1 MIIRLLFSF
10 IMYNFATESKLIH
23 LKHLLLMN
31 KILRFSMMAV
41 LALVAN
47 IGFAQTTILWQ
58 EDFSSY
64 KDKDVPKGGANNY
77 ACEVDGTKVYA
88 QNLAGGDAPE
98 LLVKAKGSFSATV
111 ALNGVSGQLT
121 LTYKANKNFV
131 KATVENATAG
141 ELVREGTDFTLPIT
155 VAAGTANI
163 TIKIANT
170 STSTNA
176 RLDNIK
182 LFQGVGKKPAGLSW
196 GTASRTVTIGSEDN
210 LFPTLTNSHNLAVKY
225 SSDDPDVAAIDATTG
240 EITLV
245 MAGKA
250 NITAEFEGNDE
261 YEAAKVSYELTVK
274 DVPSVDLKNTPE
286 TAYTVA
292 KALELIAAGEGLEV
306 NVYVK
311 GQITNIKEVETEK
324 YGNATY
330 DISDDAT
337 AANKLTVFRGYFYD
351 KGKFTSSDQIKV
363 GDVVVVYGKLVLY
376 NNKTSQVTNSSIYSL
391 NGVVSGVDNITVD
404 KNVDTPAYNVAGQRV
419 NDAYKGIVVKNGKK
433 YLNK

>member
-1 MIIRLLFSF
+1 
-10 IMYNFATESKLIH
+10 
-23 LKHLLLMN
+23 MN

-47 IGFAQTTILWQ
+47 IGFAQTTTLWQ

-64 KDKDVPKGGANNY
+64 KADAVPNGGAYNY
-77 ACEVDGTKVYA
+77 ACEGSGTKVFA
-88 QNLAGGDAPE
+88 ENLAGGDAPE
-98 LLVKAKGSFSATV
+98 LLVSKKGGSFSATV

-121 LTYKANKNFV
+121 LTYKTNKDFI
-131 KATVENATAG
+131 KATVENAKAG
-141 ELVREGTDFTLPIT
+141 DLVKTGNDVSLPIT
-155 VAAGTANI
+155 VAAGTASI

-170 STSTNA
+170 STGKGQNG

-182 LFQGVGKKPAGLSW
+182 LFQGVGKKAPGLSW
-196 GTASRTVTIGSEDN
+196 GTSARTVTIGAEDN
-210 LFPTLTNSHNLAVKY
+210 KFPTLTNTYNLAVKY

-240 EITLV
+240 EITLG

-292 KALELIAAGEGLEV
+292 KALELINAGEGLEA

-311 GQITNIKEVETEK
+311 GQITNIQDVDTGDF
-324 YGNATY
+324 GNATY
-330 DISDDAT
+330 TISDDAS
-337 AANKLTVFRGYFYD
+337 AANALLIYRGYYYD
-351 KGKFTSSDQIKV
+351 KGKFTSKDQIKV
-363 GDVVVVYGKLVLY
+363 GDVVVVYGKLVKFY
-376 NNKTSQVTNSSIYSL
+376 EKFEMNSGNHIYSI

-404 KNVDTPAYNVAGQRV
+404 KNVDAPAYNVAGQRV

>member
-1 MIIRLLFSF
+1 
-10 IMYNFATESKLIH
+10 
-23 LKHLLLMN
+23 MN

-64 KDKDVPKGGANNY
+64 NANDVPNGGTYNY
-77 ACEVDGTKVYA
+77 ACEVEGTKVYKE
-88 QNLAGGDAPE
+88 NLAGGDVPE
-98 LLVKAKGSFSATV
+98 LLVKTKGSFSATV

-121 LTYKANKNFV
+121 LTYKAKNNT
-131 KATVENATAG
+131 KTTVENATAG
-141 ELVREGTDFTLPIT
+141 DLVKTGNDVSLPIT
-155 VAAGTANI
+155 VAAGTASI
-163 TIKIANT
+163 TIKIANEG
-170 STSTNA
+170 SKNV

-182 LFQGVGKKPAGLSW
+182 LFQGVGKKAPGLSW
-196 GTASRTVTIGSEDN
+196 GTATRTVTIGAEDN
-210 LFPTLTNSHNLAVKY
+210 KFPTLTNTYNLAVKY

-292 KALELIAAGEGLEV
+292 KALELINAGEGLEA

-311 GQITNIKEVETEK
+311 GQITNIQDVDTGDF
-324 YGNATY
+324 GNATY
-330 DISDDAT
+330 TISDDVT
-337 AANKLTVFRGYFYD
+337 AANALLIYRGYYYD
-351 KGKFTSSDQIKV
+351 KGKFTSKDQIKV
-363 GDVVVVYGKLVLY
+363 GDVVVVYGKLVKFY
-376 NNKTSQVTNSSIYSL
+376 EKFEMNSGNHIYSI

-404 KNVDTPAYNVAGQRV
+404 ENVDAPAYNVAGQRV

>member
-1 MIIRLLFSF
+1 
-10 IMYNFATESKLIH
+10 
-23 LKHLLLMN
+23 MN

-47 IGFAQTTILWQ
+47 IGFAQTTTLWQ

-64 KDKDVPKGGANNY
+64 KANDVPKGGAYNY
-77 ACEVDGTKVYA
+77 ACVAVGTQVYA
-88 QNLAGGDAPE
+88 EKLAGGDAPE
-98 LLVKAKGSFSATV
+98 LLVKKKTGSFSATV

-121 LTYKANKNFV
+121 LTYKANQNLKI
-131 KATVENATAG
+131 TVENAKAG
-141 ELVREGTDFTLPIT
+141 DVVKVGNDCTCPVT
-155 VAAGTANI
+155 VAAGTNSI
-163 TIKIANT
+163 TIKFSNT
-170 STSTNA
+170 YSSNA

-196 GTASRTVTIGSEDN
+196 GTSARTVTIGAEDN
-210 LFPTLTNSHNLAVKY
+210 KFPTLTNTYNLAVKY

-292 KALELIAAGEGLEV
+292 KALELINAGEGLDV

-311 GQITNIKEVETEK
+311 GQITKIEDVDTGD

-330 DISDDAT
+330 TISDDAS
-337 AANKLTVFRGYFYD
+337 AANALLIYRGYYYD
-351 KGKFTSSDQIKV
+351 KGKFTSKDQIKV
-363 GDVVVVYGKLVLY
+363 GDVVVVYGKLVKFY
-376 NNKTSQVTNSSIYSL
+376 EKFEMSSGNHIYSL
-391 NGVVSGVDNITVD
+391 NGVASGVDNITVD
-404 KNVDTPAYNVAGQRV
+404 KNVDAPAYNIAGQRV

>member
-1 MIIRLLFSF
+1 
-10 IMYNFATESKLIH
+10 
-23 LKHLLLMN
+23 MN

-64 KDKDVPKGGANNY
+64 KANDVPNGGTYNY
-77 ACEVDGTKVYA
+77 ACEGSGTKVYKE
-88 QNLAGGDAPE
+88 NLAGGDVPE
-98 LLVKAKGSFSATV
+98 LLVKKKGSFSATV

-121 LTYKANKNFV
+121 LTYKAKNNT
-131 KATVENATAG
+131 KTTVENATAG
-141 ELVREGTDFTLPIT
+141 DLVKTGNDVSLPIT
-155 VAAGTANI
+155 VAAGTASI
-163 TIKIANT
+163 TIKFDNT
-170 STSTNA
+170 STGKGQNG

-182 LFQGVGKKPAGLSW
+182 LFQGVGKKAPGLSW
-196 GTASRTVTIGSEDN
+196 GTATRTVTIGAEDN
-210 LFPTLTNSHNLAVKY
+210 KFPTLTNTYNLAVKY

-274 DVPSVDLKNTPE
+274 AASTVNIKNTPE

-292 KALELIAAGEGLEV
+292 KALELINAGEGLEA

-311 GQITNIKEVETEK
+311 GQITNIQDVDTGDF
-324 YGNATY
+324 GNATY
-330 DISDDAT
+330 TISDDAT
-337 AANKLTVFRGYFYD
+337 AANALLIYRGYYYD
-351 KGKFTSSDQIKV
+351 KGKFTSKDQIKV
-363 GDVVVVYGKLVLY
+363 GDVVVVYGKLVKFY
-376 NNKTSQVTNSSIYSL
+376 EKFEMNSGNHIYSI

-404 KNVDTPAYNVAGQRV
+404 KNVDAPAYNVAGQRV

>member
-1 MIIRLLFSF
+1 
-10 IMYNFATESKLIH
+10 
-23 LKHLLLMN
+23 MN

-41 LALVAN
+41 LVLVAN
-47 IGFAQTTILWQ
+47 IGFAQTKTLWQ

-64 KDKDVPKGGANNY
+64 KANDVPKGGAYNY
-77 ACEVDGTKVYA
+77 ACVGTGTKVYVDTEKDKA
-88 QNLAGGDAPE
+88 NLAGGESPE
-98 LLVKAKGSFSATV
+98 LLVGKKGGSFSATV

-121 LTYKANKNFV
+121 LTYKTNKDFI

-141 ELVREGTDFTLPIT
+141 DLVRTGNDVSLPIT
-155 VAAGTANI
+155 VAAGTASI
-163 TIKIANT
+163 TIKFDNT
-170 STSTNA
+170 STGKGQNG

-182 LFQGVGKKPAGLSW
+182 LFQGVGKKAAGLSW
-196 GTASRTVTIGSEDN
+196 GTASRTVTIGAEDN
-210 LFPTLTNSHNLAVKY
+210 KFPTLTNTYNLAVKY

-274 DVPSVDLKNTPE
+274 AASTVNIKNTPE

-292 KALELIAAGEGLEV
+292 KALELINAGEGLDAK
-306 NVYVK
+306 VYVK
-311 GQITNIKEVETEK
+311 GQITSIKEVSTSF
-324 YGNATY
+324 GNATY

-351 KGKFTSSDQIKV
+351 NKHFTSNDQIKV
-363 GDVVVVYGKLVLY
+363 GDVVVVYGKLVNY
-376 NNKTSQVTNSSIYSL
+376 KNNTPQVTNSSIYSL

-404 KNVDTPAYNVAGQRV
+404 ENVDAPAYNVAGQRV

>member
-1 MIIRLLFSF
+1 
-10 IMYNFATESKLIH
+10 
-23 LKHLLLMN
+23 
-31 KILRFSMMAV
+31 MMAV

-64 KDKDVPKGGANNY
+64 KANDVPKGGAYNY
-77 ACEVDGTKVYA
+77 ACVGTGTKVYVDTEKDKA
-88 QNLAGGDAPE
+88 NLAGGESPE
-98 LLVKAKGSFSATV
+98 LLVGKKGGSFSATV

-121 LTYKANKNFV
+121 LTYKTNKDFI

-141 ELVREGTDFTLPIT
+141 DLVRTGNDVSLPIT
-155 VAAGTANI
+155 VAAGTASI
-163 TIKIANT
+163 TIKFDNT
-170 STSTNA
+170 STGKGQNG

-182 LFQGVGKKPAGLSW
+182 LFQGVGKKAPGLSW
-196 GTASRTVTIGSEDN
+196 GTASRTVTIGAEDN
-210 LFPTLTNSHNLAVKY
+210 EFPTLTNTYNLAVKY

-245 MAGKA
+245 MAGTA

-274 DVPSVDLKNTPE
+274 AASTVDLKNTPE

-292 KALELIAAGEGLEV
+292 KALELIAAGEGLDAK
-306 NVYVK
+306 VYVK
-311 GQITNIKEVETEK
+311 GQITNIQEVSTSF
-324 YGNATY
+324 GNATY

-351 KGKFTSSDQIKV
+351 NKHFTSNDQIKV
-363 GDVVVVYGKLVLY
+363 GDVVVVYGKLVNY
-376 NNKTSQVTNSSIYSL
+376 KNNTPQVTNSSIYSL

-404 KNVDTPAYNVAGQRV
+404 KNVDAPAYNVAGQRV

>member
-1 MIIRLLFSF
+1 
-10 IMYNFATESKLIH
+10 
-23 LKHLLLMN
+23 MN

-64 KDKDVPKGGANNY
+64 KANDVPNGGTYNY
-77 ACEVDGTKVYA
+77 ACEGSGTKVYA
-88 QNLAGGDAPE
+88 AYLAGGESPE
-98 LLVKAKGSFSATV
+98 LLVSKQGGSFSATV

-121 LTYKANKNFV
+121 LTYKTNKDIV
-131 KATVENATAG
+131 KTTVENATAG
-141 ELVREGTDFTLPIT
+141 DLVKTGNDVSLPIT
-155 VAAGTANI
+155 VAAGTASI

-182 LFQGVGKKPAGLSW
+182 LFQGVGKKAPGLSW
-196 GTASRTVTIGSEDN
+196 GTATRTVTIGAEDN
-210 LFPTLTNSHNLAVKY
+210 EFPTLTNTYNLAVKY

-240 EITLV
+240 EITLGI
-245 MAGKA
+245 AGKA

-274 DVPSVDLKNTPE
+274 AASTVNIKNTPE

-292 KALELIAAGEGLEV
+292 KALELINAGEGLEA

-311 GQITNIKEVETEK
+311 GQITNIQDVDTGDF
-324 YGNATY
+324 GNATY
-330 DISDDAT
+330 TISDDAT
-337 AANKLTVFRGYFYD
+337 AANALLIYRGYYYD
-351 KGKFTSSDQIKV
+351 KGKFTSKDQIKV
-363 GDVVVVYGKLVLY
+363 GDVVVVYGKLVKFY
-376 NNKTSQVTNSSIYSL
+376 EKFEMNSGNHIYSI

-404 KNVDTPAYNVAGQRV
+404 ENVDAPAYNVAGQRV

>member
-1 MIIRLLFSF
+1 
-10 IMYNFATESKLIH
+10 
-23 LKHLLLMN
+23 MN

-64 KDKDVPKGGANNY
+64 KADDVPNGGAYNY
-77 ACEVDGTKVYA
+77 ACEVEGTKVYKE
-88 QNLAGGDAPE
+88 NLAGGAAPE
-98 LLVKAKGSFSATV
+98 LLVKSKGSFSATV

-121 LTYKANKNFV
+121 LTYKAKNNT
-131 KATVENATAG
+131 KTTVENATAG
-141 ELVREGTDFTLPIT
+141 DLVKTGNDVSLPIT
-155 VAAGTANI
+155 VAAGTASI
-163 TIKIANT
+163 TIKIANEG
-170 STSTNA
+170 SKNV

-182 LFQGVGKKPAGLSW
+182 LFQGVGKKAPGLSW
-196 GTASRTVTIGSEDN
+196 GTATRTVTIGAEDN
-210 LFPTLTNSHNLAVKY
+210 KFPTLTNTYNLAVKY

-274 DVPSVDLKNTPE
+274 AASTVNIKNTPE

-292 KALELIAAGEGLEV
+292 KALELINAGEGLEA

-311 GQITNIKEVETEK
+311 GQITNIQDVDTGDF
-324 YGNATY
+324 GNATY
-330 DISDDAT
+330 TISDDAT
-337 AANKLTVFRGYFYD
+337 AANALLIYRGYYYD
-351 KGKFTSSDQIKV
+351 KGKFTSKDQIKV
-363 GDVVVVYGKLVLY
+363 GDVVVVYGKLVKF
-376 NNKTSQVTNSSIYSL
+376 NEKFEMNSGNHIYSI

-404 KNVDTPAYNVAGQRV
+404 ENVDAPAYNVAGQRV

>member
-1 MIIRLLFSF
+1 
-10 IMYNFATESKLIH
+10 
-23 LKHLLLMN
+23 
-31 KILRFSMMAV
+31 MMAV

-47 IGFAQTTILWQ
+47 IGFAQTTTLWQ

-64 KDKDVPKGGANNY
+64 KADAVPNGGAYNY
-77 ACEVDGTKVYA
+77 ACEGSGTKVYA
-88 QNLAGGDAPE
+88 ENLAGGDAPE
-98 LLVKAKGSFSATV
+98 LLVSKKGGSFSATV
-111 ALNGVSGQLT
+111 SLNGVSGQLT
-121 LTYKANKNFV
+121 LTYKTNKNFI
-131 KATVENATAG
+131 KATVENAKAG
-141 ELVREGTDFTLPIT
+141 DLVKSGNDVSLPIT
-155 VAAGTANI
+155 VAAGTASI

-170 STSTNA
+170 STGKGLNG

-182 LFQGVGKKPAGLSW
+182 LFQGVGKKAPGLSW
-196 GTASRTVTIGSEDN
+196 GTATRTVTIGAEDN
-210 LFPTLTNSHNLAVKY
+210 KFPTLTNTYNLAVKY

-240 EITLV
+240 EITLG

-292 KALELIAAGEGLEV
+292 KALELINAGEGLEA

-311 GQITNIKEVETEK
+311 GQITNIQDVDTGDF
-324 YGNATY
+324 GNATY
-330 DISDDAT
+330 TISDDAT
-337 AANKLTVFRGYFYD
+337 AANALLIYRGYYYD
-351 KGKFTSSDQIKV
+351 KGKFTSKDQIKV
-363 GDVVVVYGKLVLY
+363 GDVVVVYGKLVKFY
-376 NNKTSQVTNSSIYSL
+376 EKFEMNSGNHIYSI
-391 NGVVSGVDNITVD
+391 NGVASGVDNITVD
-404 KNVDTPAYNVAGQRV
+404 KNVDAPAYNVAGQRV

>member
-1 MIIRLLFSF
+1 
-10 IMYNFATESKLIH
+10 
-23 LKHLLLMN
+23 MN

-64 KDKDVPKGGANNY
+64 KANDVPKGGAYNY
-77 ACEVDGTKVYA
+77 ACVGTGTKVYVDTEKDKA
-88 QNLAGGDAPE
+88 NLAGGESPE
-98 LLVKAKGSFSATV
+98 LLVGKKGGSFSATV

-121 LTYKANKNFV
+121 LTYKTNKDFI

-141 ELVREGTDFTLPIT
+141 DLVRTGNDVSLPIT
-155 VAAGTANI
+155 VAAGTASI
-163 TIKIANT
+163 TIKFDNT
-170 STSTNA
+170 STGKGQNG

-182 LFQGVGKKPAGLSW
+182 LFQGVGKKAPGLSW
-196 GTASRTVTIGSEDN
+196 GTASRTVTIGAEDN
-210 LFPTLTNSHNLAVKY
+210 EFPTLTNTYNLAVKY

-274 DVPSVDLKNTPE
+274 AASTVNIKNTPE

-292 KALELIAAGEGLEV
+292 KALELINAGEGLDAK
-306 NVYVK
+306 VYVK
-311 GQITNIKEVETEK
+311 GQITSIKEVSASF
-324 YGNATY
+324 GNATY

-337 AANKLTVFRGYFYD
+337 AANKLTVYRGYFYD
-351 KGKFTSSDQIKV
+351 NKHFTSNDQIKV
-363 GDVVVVYGKLVLY
+363 GNVVVVYGKLVNY
-376 NNKTSQVTNSSIYSL
+376 NNNTPQVTNSSIYSL
-391 NGVVSGVDNITVD
+391 NGVVSRVDNITVD
-404 KNVDTPAYNVAGQRV
+404 KNVDAPAYNVAGQRV

>member
-1 MIIRLLFSF
+1 
-10 IMYNFATESKLIH
+10 
-23 LKHLLLMN
+23 MN

-64 KDKDVPKGGANNY
+64 KANDVPKGGAYNY
-77 ACEVDGTKVYA
+77 ACVGTGTKVYVDTEKDKA
-88 QNLAGGDAPE
+88 NLAGGESPE
-98 LLVKAKGSFSATV
+98 LLVGKKGGSFSATV

-121 LTYKANKNFV
+121 LTYKTNKDFI

-141 ELVREGTDFTLPIT
+141 DLVRTGNDVSLPIT
-155 VAAGTANI
+155 VAAGTASI
-163 TIKIANT
+163 TIKFDNT
-170 STSTNA
+170 STGKGQNG

-182 LFQGVGKKPAGLSW
+182 LFQGVGKKAPGLSW
-196 GTASRTVTIGSEDN
+196 GTASRTVTIGAEDN
-210 LFPTLTNSHNLAVKY
+210 EFPTLTNTYNLAVKY

-274 DVPSVDLKNTPE
+274 AASTVNIKNTPE

-292 KALELIAAGEGLEV
+292 KALELINAGEGLDAK
-306 NVYVK
+306 VYVK
-311 GQITNIKEVETEK
+311 GQITNIKEVSASF
-324 YGNATY
+324 GNATY

-351 KGKFTSSDQIKV
+351 NKHFTSNDQIKV
-363 GDVVVVYGKLVLY
+363 GNVVVVYGKLVNY
-376 NNKTSQVTNSSIYSL
+376 NNNTPQVTNSSIYSL

-404 KNVDTPAYNVAGQRV
+404 KNVDAPAYNVAGQRV

>member
-1 MIIRLLFSF
+1 
-10 IMYNFATESKLIH
+10 
-23 LKHLLLMN
+23 MN

-64 KDKDVPKGGANNY
+64 KANDVPKGGAYNY
-77 ACEVDGTKVYA
+77 ACVGTGTKVYVDTEKDKA
-88 QNLAGGDAPE
+88 NLAGGESPE
-98 LLVKAKGSFSATV
+98 LLVGKKGGSFSATV

-121 LTYKANKNFV
+121 LTYKTNKDFI

-141 ELVREGTDFTLPIT
+141 DLVRTGNDVSLPIT
-155 VAAGTANI
+155 VAAGTASI
-163 TIKIANT
+163 TIKFDNT
-170 STSTNA
+170 STGKGQNG

-182 LFQGVGKKPAGLSW
+182 LFQGVGKKAPGLSW
-196 GTASRTVTIGSEDN
+196 GTASRTVTIGAEDN
-210 LFPTLTNSHNLAVKY
+210 EFPTLTNTYNLAVKY

-240 EITLV
+240 EITLGI
-245 MAGKA
+245 AGKA

-274 DVPSVDLKNTPE
+274 AASTVNIKNTPE

-292 KALELIAAGEGLEV
+292 KALELINAGEGLDAK
-306 NVYVK
+306 VYVK
-311 GQITNIKEVETEK
+311 GQITSIKEVSASF
-324 YGNATY
+324 GNATY

-337 AANKLTVFRGYFYD
+337 AANKLTVYRGYFYD
-351 KGKFTSSDQIKV
+351 NGKFTSSDQIKV
-363 GDVVVVYGKLVLY
+363 GNVVVVYGKLVNY
-376 NNKTSQVTNSSIYSL
+376 KNNTPQVTNSSIYSL

-404 KNVDTPAYNVAGQRV
+404 ENVDAPAYNVAGQRV

>member
-1 MIIRLLFSF
+1 
-10 IMYNFATESKLIH
+10 
-23 LKHLLLMN
+23 MN

-64 KDKDVPKGGANNY
+64 KANDVPNGGTYNY
-77 ACEVDGTKVYA
+77 ACEGSGTKVYKE
-88 QNLAGGDAPE
+88 NLAGGDVPE
-98 LLVKAKGSFSATV
+98 LLVSKKGGSFSATV

-121 LTYKANKNFV
+121 LTYKTNKDFI
-131 KATVENATAG
+131 KATVENAKAG
-141 ELVREGTDFTLPIT
+141 DLVKTGNDVSLPIT
-155 VAAGTANI
+155 VAAGTASI
-163 TIKIANT
+163 TIKFDNT
-170 STSTNA
+170 STGKGQNG

-182 LFQGVGKKPAGLSW
+182 LFQGVGKKAPGLSW
-196 GTASRTVTIGSEDN
+196 GTASRTVTIGAEDN
-210 LFPTLTNSHNLAVKY
+210 EFPTLTNTYNLAVKY
-225 SSDDPDVAAIDATTG
+225 SSDDPDVATIDATTG
-240 EITLV
+240 EITLGI
-245 MAGKA
+245 AGKA

-274 DVPSVDLKNTPE
+274 AASTVNIKNTPE

-292 KALELIAAGEGLEV
+292 KALELINAGEGLEA

-311 GQITNIKEVETEK
+311 GQITNIQDVDTGDF
-324 YGNATY
+324 GNATY
-330 DISDDAT
+330 TISDDAT
-337 AANKLTVFRGYFYD
+337 AANALLIYRGYYYD
-351 KGKFTSSDQIKV
+351 KGKFTSKDQIKV
-363 GDVVVVYGKLVLY
+363 GDVVVVYGKLVKFY
-376 NNKTSQVTNSSIYSL
+376 EKFEMNSGNHIYSI

-404 KNVDTPAYNVAGQRV
+404 KNVDAPAYNVAGQRV

>member
-1 MIIRLLFSF
+1 
-10 IMYNFATESKLIH
+10 
-23 LKHLLLMN
+23 MN
-31 KILRFSMMAV
+31 KILRFLMMAV

-47 IGFAQTTILWQ
+47 IGFAQTKTLWQ

-64 KDKDVPKGGANNY
+64 KANDVPKGGAYNY
-77 ACEVDGTKVYA
+77 ACVGTGTKVYVDTEKDKA
-88 QNLAGGDAPE
+88 NLAGGESPE
-98 LLVKAKGSFSATV
+98 LLVGKKGGSFSATV

-121 LTYKANKNFV
+121 LTYKTNKDFI
-131 KATVENATAG
+131 KATVENAKAG
-141 ELVREGTDFTLPIT
+141 DLVKTGNDVSLPIT
-155 VAAGTANI
+155 VAAGTASI
-163 TIKIANT
+163 TIKFDNT
-170 STSTNA
+170 STGKGQNG

-182 LFQGVGKKPAGLSW
+182 LFQGVGKKAPGLSW
-196 GTASRTVTIGSEDN
+196 GTASRTVTIGAEDN
-210 LFPTLTNSHNLAVKY
+210 LFPTLTNTYNLAVKY

-240 EITLV
+240 EITLGI
-245 MAGKA
+245 AGKA

-274 DVPSVDLKNTPE
+274 AASTVNIKNTPE

-292 KALELIAAGEGLEV
+292 KALELINAGEGLEA

-311 GQITNIKEVETEK
+311 GQITNIQDVDTGD

-330 DISDDAT
+330 TISDDAS
-337 AANKLTVFRGYFYD
+337 AANALLIYRGYYYD
-351 KGKFTSSDQIKV
+351 KGKFTSKDQIKV
-363 GDVVVVYGKLVLY
+363 GDVVVVYGKLVKFYEKLEM
-376 NNKTSQVTNSSIYSL
+376 NSGNHIYSI

-404 KNVDTPAYNVAGQRV
+404 KNVDAPAYNIAGQRV

>member
-1 MIIRLLFSF
+1 
-10 IMYNFATESKLIH
+10 
-23 LKHLLLMN
+23 MN

-64 KDKDVPKGGANNY
+64 KANDVPNGGAYNY
-77 ACEVDGTKVYA
+77 ACEGSGTKVYA
-88 QNLAGGDAPE
+88 EKLAGGNAPE
-98 LLVKAKGSFSATV
+98 LLVSKQGGSFSATV

-121 LTYKANKNFV
+121 LTYKTNKNFV

-141 ELVREGTDFTLPIT
+141 DLVKTGNDVSLPIT
-155 VAAGTANI
+155 VAAGTASI
-163 TIKIANT
+163 TIKIANEG
-170 STSTNA
+170 SKNV

-182 LFQGVGKKPAGLSW
+182 LFQGVGKKAPGLSW
-196 GTASRTVTIGSEDN
+196 GTATRTVTIGAEDN
-210 LFPTLTNSHNLAVKY
+210 KFPTLTNTYNLAVKY

-292 KALELIAAGEGLEV
+292 KALELINAGEGLEA

-311 GQITNIKEVETEK
+311 GQITNIQDVDTGDF
-324 YGNATY
+324 GNATY
-330 DISDDAT
+330 TISDDAT
-337 AANKLTVFRGYFYD
+337 AANALLIYRGYYYD
-351 KGKFTSSDQIKV
+351 KGKFTSKDQIKV
-363 GDVVVVYGKLVLY
+363 GDVVVVYGKLVKFY
-376 NNKTSQVTNSSIYSL
+376 EKFEMNSGNHIYSI

-404 KNVDTPAYNVAGQRV
+404 KNVDAPAYNVAGQRV

>member
-1 MIIRLLFSF
+1 
-10 IMYNFATESKLIH
+10 
-23 LKHLLLMN
+23 MN

-64 KDKDVPKGGANNY
+64 KADDVPKGGAYNY
-77 ACEVDGTKVYA
+77 ACTNGAKETKVYA
-88 QNLAGGDAPE
+88 ANLAGGEAPE
-98 LLVKAKGSFSATV
+98 LLINQKGGSFSATV

-121 LTYKANKNFV
+121 LTYKAKNNT
-131 KATVENATAG
+131 KTTVENATAG
-141 ELVREGTDFTLPIT
+141 DLVKTGNDVSLPIT
-155 VAAGTANI
+155 VAAGTASI
-163 TIKIANT
+163 TIKIANEG
-170 STSTNA
+170 SKNV

-182 LFQGVGKKPAGLSW
+182 LFQGVGKKAPGLSW
-196 GTASRTVTIGSEDN
+196 GTATRTVTIGAEDN
-210 LFPTLTNSHNLAVKY
+210 EFPTLTNTYNLAVKY

-274 DVPSVDLKNTPE
+274 AASTVNIKNTPE

-292 KALELIAAGEGLEV
+292 KALELINAGEGLDAK
-306 NVYVK
+306 VYVK
-311 GQITNIKEVETEK
+311 GQITSIKEVSASF
-324 YGNATY
+324 GNATY

-337 AANKLTVFRGYFYD
+337 AANKLTVYRGYFYD
-351 KGKFTSSDQIKV
+351 NKHFTSNDQIKV
-363 GDVVVVYGKLVLY
+363 GDVVVVYGKLVNY
-376 NNKTSQVTNSSIYSL
+376 NNNTPQVTNSSIYSL

-404 KNVDTPAYNVAGQRV
+404 KNVDAPAYNVAGQRV

>member
-1 MIIRLLFSF
+1 
-10 IMYNFATESKLIH
+10 
-23 LKHLLLMN
+23 MN

-64 KDKDVPKGGANNY
+64 KADAVPKGGAYNY
-77 ACEVDGTKVYA
+77 ACEGTGTKVYVDTEKA
-88 QNLAGGDAPE
+88 KANLAGGESPE
-98 LLVKAKGSFSATV
+98 LLVSKNGGSFSATV

-121 LTYKANKNFV
+121 LTYKTNKNFI
-131 KATVENATAG
+131 KATVENAKAG
-141 ELVREGTDFTLPIT
+141 DLVKTGNDVSLPIT
-155 VAAGTANI
+155 VAAGTASI

-170 STSTNA
+170 STGKGQNG

-182 LFQGVGKKPAGLSW
+182 LFHGVGKKAPGLSW
-196 GTASRTVTIGSEDN
+196 GTSARTVTIGAEDN
-210 LFPTLTNSHNLAVKY
+210 QFPKLTNSYNLAVKY
-225 SSDDPDVAAIDATTG
+225 SSDDPDVAAIDAATG
-240 EITLV
+240 EITLGIS
-245 MAGKA
+245 GKA

-261 YEAAKVSYELTVK
+261 YEAAKVTYELTVK
-274 DVPSVDLKNTPE
+274 AASTVDLKNTPE

-292 KALELIAAGEGLEV
+292 KALELIAAGEGLDAK
-306 NVYVK
+306 VYVK
-311 GQITNIKEVETEK
+311 GQITSIKEVSASF
-324 YGNATY
+324 GNATY

-351 KGKFTSSDQIKV
+351 NKHFTSNDQIKV
-363 GDVVVVYGKLVLY
+363 GDVVVVYGKLVNY
-376 NNKTSQVTNSSIYSL
+376 NNKTPQVTSSSIYSL

-404 KNVDTPAYNVAGQRV
+404 KNVDAPAYNVAGQRV

>member
-1 MIIRLLFSF
+1 
-10 IMYNFATESKLIH
+10 
-23 LKHLLLMN
+23 MN

-64 KDKDVPKGGANNY
+64 KANDVPNGGTYNY
-77 ACEVDGTKVYA
+77 ACEGSGTKVYA

-98 LLVKAKGSFSATV
+98 LLVSKQGGSFSATV

-121 LTYKANKNFV
+121 LTYKTNKDFI

-141 ELVREGTDFTLPIT
+141 DLVKTGNDVSLPIT
-155 VAAGTANI
+155 VAAGTASI
-163 TIKIANT
+163 TIKIANP

-182 LFQGVGKKPAGLSW
+182 LFQGVGKKAPGLSW
-196 GTASRTVTIGSEDN
+196 GTATRTVTIGAEDN
-210 LFPTLTNSHNLAVKY
+210 EFPTLTNTYNLAVKY

-240 EITLV
+240 EITLGI
-245 MAGKA
+245 AGKA

-261 YEAAKVSYELTVK
+261 YEAAKVTYELTVK
-274 DVPSVDLKNTPE
+274 AASTVNIKNTPE

-292 KALELIAAGEGLEV
+292 KALELINAGEGLEA

-311 GQITNIKEVETEK
+311 GQITNIQDVDTGDF
-324 YGNATY
+324 GNATY
-330 DISDDAT
+330 TISDDAT
-337 AANKLTVFRGYFYD
+337 AANALLIYRGYYYD
-351 KGKFTSSDQIKV
+351 KGKFTSKDQIKV
-363 GDVVVVYGKLVLY
+363 GDVVVVYGKLVKFY
-376 NNKTSQVTNSSIYSL
+376 EKFEMNSGNHIYSI

-404 KNVDTPAYNVAGQRV
+404 KNVDAPAYNVAGQRV

>member
-1 MIIRLLFSF
+1 
-10 IMYNFATESKLIH
+10 
-23 LKHLLLMN
+23 MN

-64 KDKDVPKGGANNY
+64 KADAVPKGGAYNY
-77 ACEVDGTKVYA
+77 ACEGTGTKVYVDTEKA
-88 QNLAGGDAPE
+88 KANLAGGESPE
-98 LLVKAKGSFSATV
+98 LLVSKNGGSFSATV

-121 LTYKANKNFV
+121 LTYKTNKNFI
-131 KATVENATAG
+131 KATVENAKAG
-141 ELVREGTDFTLPIT
+141 DLVKTGNDVSLPIT
-155 VAAGTANI
+155 VAAGTASI

-170 STSTNA
+170 STGKGQNG

-182 LFQGVGKKPAGLSW
+182 LFQGVGKKAPGLSW
-196 GTASRTVTIGSEDN
+196 GTSARTVTIGAEDN
-210 LFPTLTNSHNLAVKY
+210 LFPKLTNTYNLAVKY
-225 SSDDPDVAAIDATTG
+225 SSDDPDVAAIDAATG
-240 EITLV
+240 EITLGIP
-245 MAGKA
+245 GKT

-261 YEAAKVSYELTVK
+261 YEAAKVTYELTVK
-274 DVPSVDLKNTPE
+274 AASTVDLKNTPE

-292 KALELIAAGEGLEV
+292 KALELINAGEGLDA

-311 GQITNIKEVETEK
+311 GQITNIQEVDITDK
-324 YGNATY
+324 FGNATY
-330 DISDDAT
+330 TISDDAS
-337 AANKLTVFRGYFYD
+337 AANALLIYRGYYYD
-351 KGKFTSSDQIKV
+351 KGKFTSKDQIKV
-363 GDVVVVYGKLVLY
+363 GDVVVVYGKLVKFY
-376 NNKTSQVTNSSIYSL
+376 EKFEMNSGNHIYSI

-404 KNVDTPAYNVAGQRV
+404 KNVDAPAYNLAGQRV

>member
-1 MIIRLLFSF
+1 
-10 IMYNFATESKLIH
+10 
-23 LKHLLLMN
+23 MN

-47 IGFAQTTILWQ
+47 IGFAQTTTLWQ

-64 KDKDVPKGGANNY
+64 KADAVPNGGAYNY
-77 ACEVDGTKVYA
+77 ACEGSGTKVYA
-88 QNLAGGDAPE
+88 ENLAGGDAPE
-98 LLVKAKGSFSATV
+98 LLVSKKGGSFSATV

-121 LTYKANKNFV
+121 LTYKANKNI
-131 KATVENATAG
+131 KITVENAKAG
-141 ELVREGTDFTLPIT
+141 DVAKVGFDYTCPVT
-155 VAAGTANI
+155 VAAGTNSI
-163 TIKIANT
+163 TIKFSNT
-170 STSTNA
+170 YSSNV

-182 LFQGVGKKPAGLSW
+182 LFQGVGKKAPGLSW
-196 GTASRTVTIGSEDN
+196 GTATRTVTIGAEDN
-210 LFPTLTNSHNLAVKY
+210 KFPTLTNTYNLAVKY

-240 EITLV
+240 EITLG

-292 KALELIAAGEGLEV
+292 KALELINAGEGLEA

-311 GQITNIKEVETEK
+311 GQITNIQDVDTGDF
-324 YGNATY
+324 GNATY
-330 DISDDAT
+330 TISDDAT
-337 AANKLTVFRGYFYD
+337 AANALLIYRGYYYD
-351 KGKFTSSDQIKV
+351 KGKFTSKDQIKV
-363 GDVVVVYGKLVLY
+363 GDVVVVYGKLVKFY
-376 NNKTSQVTNSSIYSL
+376 EKFEMNSGNHIYSI
-391 NGVVSGVDNITVD
+391 NGVASGVDNITVD
-404 KNVDTPAYNVAGQRV
+404 KNVDAPAYNVAGQRV

>member
-1 MIIRLLFSF
+1 
-10 IMYNFATESKLIH
+10 
-23 LKHLLLMN
+23 MN

-58 EDFSSY
+58 EDFSSF
-64 KDKDVPKGGANNY
+64 KADDVPKGGAYNY
-77 ACEVDGTKVYA
+77 ACEGSGTKVYA
-88 QNLAGGDAPE
+88 ENLAGGDAPE
-98 LLVKAKGSFSATV
+98 LLVSKKGGSFSATV

-121 LTYKANKNFV
+121 LTYKTNKNFI
-131 KATVENATAG
+131 KATVENAKAG
-141 ELVREGTDFTLPIT
+141 DLVKTGNDVSLPIT
-155 VAAGTANI
+155 VAAGTASI

-170 STSTNA
+170 STGKGQNG

-182 LFQGVGKKPAGLSW
+182 LFQGVGKKAAGLSW
-196 GTASRTVTIGSEDN
+196 GTASRTVTIGAEDN
-210 LFPTLTNSHNLAVKY
+210 LFPTLTNTYNLAVKY

-240 EITLV
+240 EITLGI
-245 MAGKA
+245 AGKA

-292 KALELIAAGEGLEV
+292 KALELINAGEGLEA

-311 GQITNIKEVETEK
+311 GQITNIQDVDTGDF
-324 YGNATY
+324 GNATY
-330 DISDDAT
+330 TISDDAT
-337 AANKLTVFRGYFYD
+337 AANALLIYRGYYYD
-351 KGKFTSSDQIKV
+351 KGKFTSKDQIKV
-363 GDVVVVYGKLVLY
+363 GDVVVVYGKLVKFYEKLEM
-376 NNKTSQVTNSSIYSL
+376 NSGNHIYSI

-404 KNVDTPAYNVAGQRV
+404 KNVDAPAYNIAGQRV

>member
-1 MIIRLLFSF
+1 
-10 IMYNFATESKLIH
+10 
-23 LKHLLLMN
+23 MN

-64 KDKDVPKGGANNY
+64 KANDVPKGGAYNY
-77 ACEVDGTKVYA
+77 ACVGTGTKVYVDTEKDKA
-88 QNLAGGDAPE
+88 NLAGGESPE
-98 LLVKAKGSFSATV
+98 LLVGKKGGSFSATV

-121 LTYKANKNFV
+121 LTYKTNKDFI

-141 ELVREGTDFTLPIT
+141 DLVKTGNDVSLPIT
-155 VAAGTANI
+155 VAAGTASI
-163 TIKIANT
+163 TIKIANEG
-170 STSTNA
+170 SKNV

-182 LFQGVGKKPAGLSW
+182 LFQGVGKKAPGLSW
-196 GTASRTVTIGSEDN
+196 GTATRTVTIGAEDN
-210 LFPTLTNSHNLAVKY
+210 EFPTLTNTYNLAVKY

-240 EITLV
+240 EITLGI
-245 MAGKA
+245 AGKA
-250 NITAEFEGNDE
+250 HITAEFEGNDE
-261 YEAAKVSYELTVK
+261 YEAAKVTYELTVK
-274 DVPSVDLKNTPE
+274 AASTVNIKNTPE

-292 KALELIAAGEGLEV
+292 KALELINAGEGLEA

-311 GQITNIKEVETEK
+311 GQITNIQDVDTGDF
-324 YGNATY
+324 GNATY
-330 DISDDAT
+330 TISDDAT
-337 AANKLTVFRGYFYD
+337 AANALLIYRGYYYD
-351 KGKFTSSDQIKV
+351 KGKFTSKDQIKV
-363 GDVVVVYGKLVLY
+363 GDVVVVYGKLVNY
-376 NNKTSQVTNSSIYSL
+376 NNNTPQVTNSSIYSL

-404 KNVDTPAYNVAGQRV
+404 KNVDAPAYNVAGQRV

>member
-1 MIIRLLFSF
+1 
-10 IMYNFATESKLIH
+10 
-23 LKHLLLMN
+23 MN

-64 KDKDVPKGGANNY
+64 KANDVPNGGTYNY
-77 ACEVDGTKVYA
+77 ACEGSGTKVYA

-98 LLVKAKGSFSATV
+98 LLVSKQGGSFSATV

-121 LTYKANKNFV
+121 LTYKTNKDFI

-141 ELVREGTDFTLPIT
+141 DLVKTGNDVSLPIT
-155 VAAGTANI
+155 VAAGTASI
-163 TIKIANT
+163 TIKIANPN
-170 STSTNA
+170 TSTNA

-182 LFQGVGKKPAGLSW
+182 LFQGVGKKAPGLSW
-196 GTASRTVTIGSEDN
+196 GTATRTVTIGAEDN
-210 LFPTLTNSHNLAVKY
+210 EFPTLTNTYNLAVKY
-225 SSDDPDVAAIDATTG
+225 SSDEPDVAAIDATTG
-240 EITLV
+240 EITLGI
-245 MAGKA
+245 AGKA
-250 NITAEFEGNDE
+250 HITAEFEGNDE

-274 DVPSVDLKNTPE
+274 AASTVNIKNTPE

-292 KALELIAAGEGLEV
+292 KALELIAAGEGLDAK
-306 NVYVK
+306 VYVK
-311 GQITNIKEVETEK
+311 GQITSIKEVSASF
-324 YGNATY
+324 GNATY

-337 AANKLTVFRGYFYD
+337 AANKLTVYRGYFYD
-351 KGKFTSSDQIKV
+351 NGKFTSSDQIKV
-363 GDVVVVYGKLVLY
+363 GDVVVVYGKLVNY
-376 NNKTSQVTNSSIYSL
+376 KNNTPQVTNSSIYSL

-404 KNVDTPAYNVAGQRV
+404 ENVDAPAYNVAGQRV

>member
-1 MIIRLLFSF
+1 
-10 IMYNFATESKLIH
+10 
-23 LKHLLLMN
+23 
-31 KILRFSMMAV
+31 MMAV

-64 KDKDVPKGGANNY
+64 KADDVPKGGAYNY
-77 ACEVDGTKVYA
+77 ACEVEGTQVYA

-98 LLVKAKGSFSATV
+98 LLVKKKGSFSATV

-121 LTYKANKNFV
+121 LTYKANKKFV

-141 ELVREGTDFTLPIT
+141 DLVIVGTDVTLPIT
-155 VAAGTANI
+155 VAAGTASI

-170 STSTNA
+170 STSSNA

-182 LFQGVGKKPAGLSW
+182 LFQGVGKKAPGLSW
-196 GTASRTVTIGSEDN
+196 GTASRTVTIGAEDN
-210 LFPTLTNSHNLAVKY
+210 LFPKLTNSYNLAVKY
-225 SSDDPDVAAIDATTG
+225 SSDDPDVAAIDAATG
-240 EITLV
+240 EITLGIP
-245 MAGKA
+245 GKT

-261 YEAAKVSYELTVK
+261 YEAAKVTYELTVK
-274 DVPSVDLKNTPE
+274 AASTVDLKNTPE

-292 KALELIAAGEGLEV
+292 KALELINAGEGLDAK
-306 NVYVK
+306 VYVK
-311 GQITNIKEVETEK
+311 GQITSIKEVSASF
-324 YGNATY
+324 GNATY

-351 KGKFTSSDQIKV
+351 NKHFTSNDQIKV
-363 GDVVVVYGKLVLY
+363 GDVVVVYGKLVNY
-376 NNKTSQVTNSSIYSL
+376 NNKTPQVTSSSIYSL

-404 KNVDTPAYNVAGQRV
+404 KNVDAPAYNVAGQRV

>member
-1 MIIRLLFSF
+1 
-10 IMYNFATESKLIH
+10 
-23 LKHLLLMN
+23 MN

-64 KDKDVPKGGANNY
+64 KANDVPKGGAYNY
-77 ACEVDGTKVYA
+77 ACVGTGTKVYVDTEKDKA
-88 QNLAGGDAPE
+88 NLAGGESPE
-98 LLVKAKGSFSATV
+98 LLVGKKGGSFSATV

-121 LTYKANKNFV
+121 LTYKTNKDFI

-141 ELVREGTDFTLPIT
+141 DLVRTGNDVSLPIT
-155 VAAGTANI
+155 VAAGTASI
-163 TIKIANT
+163 TIKFDNT
-170 STSTNA
+170 STGKGQNG

-182 LFQGVGKKPAGLSW
+182 LFQGVGKKAPGLSW
-196 GTASRTVTIGSEDN
+196 GTASRTVTIGAEDN
-210 LFPTLTNSHNLAVKY
+210 EFPTLTNTYNLAVKY

-274 DVPSVDLKNTPE
+274 AASTVDLKNTPE

-292 KALELIAAGEGLEV
+292 KALELINAGEGLDAK
-306 NVYVK
+306 VYVK
-311 GQITNIKEVETEK
+311 GQITSIKEVSASF
-324 YGNATY
+324 GNATY

-351 KGKFTSSDQIKV
+351 NKHFTSNDQIKV
-363 GDVVVVYGKLVLY
+363 GNVVVVYGKLVNY
-376 NNKTSQVTNSSIYSL
+376 NNNTPQVTNSSIYSL

-404 KNVDTPAYNVAGQRV
+404 KNVDAPAYNVAGQRV

>member
-1 MIIRLLFSF
+1 
-10 IMYNFATESKLIH
+10 
-23 LKHLLLMN
+23 MN

-64 KDKDVPKGGANNY
+64 NANDVPNGGTYNY
-77 ACEVDGTKVYA
+77 ACEGSGTKVYVDTEKA
-88 QNLAGGDAPE
+88 NANLAGGESPE
-98 LLVKAKGSFSATV
+98 LLVSKKGGSFSATV

-121 LTYKANKNFV
+121 LTYKTNKEFI

-141 ELVREGTDFTLPIT
+141 DLVQTGNDVSLPIT
-155 VAAGTANI
+155 VAAGTASI
-163 TIKIANT
+163 TIKIANPN
-170 STSTNA
+170 TSTNA

-182 LFQGVGKKPAGLSW
+182 LFQGVGKKAPGLSW
-196 GTASRTVTIGSEDN
+196 GTASRTVTIGAEDN
-210 LFPTLTNSHNLAVKY
+210 EFPTLTNTYNLAVKY

-274 DVPSVDLKNTPE
+274 AASTVDLKNTPE

-292 KALELIAAGEGLEV
+292 KALELIAAGEGLDAK
-306 NVYVK
+306 VYVK
-311 GQITNIKEVETEK
+311 GQITSIKEVNTEQF
-324 YGNATY
+324 GNATY

-337 AANKLTVFRGYFYD
+337 AANKLTVYRGYFYD
-351 KGKFTSSDQIKV
+351 NGKFTSSDQIKV
-363 GDVVVVYGKLVLY
+363 GDVVVVYGKLVNY
-376 NNKTSQVTNSSIYSL
+376 KNNTPQVTNSSIYSL

-404 KNVDTPAYNVAGQRV
+404 KNVDAPAYNVAGQRV

>member
-1 MIIRLLFSF
+1 
-10 IMYNFATESKLIH
+10 
-23 LKHLLLMN
+23 MN

-64 KDKDVPKGGANNY
+64 KANDVPNGGTYNY
-77 ACEVDGTKVYA
+77 ACEGSGTKVYKED
-88 QNLAGGDAPE
+88 LAGGDIPE
-98 LLVKAKGSFSATV
+98 LLVKTKGSFSATV

-121 LTYKANKNFV
+121 LTYKTNKDFI

-141 ELVREGTDFTLPIT
+141 DLVKTGYDVSLPIT
-155 VAAGTANI
+155 VAAGTASI

-182 LFQGVGKKPAGLSW
+182 LFQGVGKKAPGLSW
-196 GTASRTVTIGSEDN
+196 GTASRTVTIGAEDN
-210 LFPTLTNSHNLAVKY
+210 EFPTLTNTYNLAVKY

-261 YEAAKVSYELTVK
+261 YEAAKVTYELTVK
-274 DVPSVDLKNTPE
+274 AASTVNIKNTPE

-292 KALELIAAGEGLEV
+292 KALELINAGEGLDAK
-306 NVYVK
+306 VYVK
-311 GQITNIKEVETEK
+311 GQITSIKEVSAS

-337 AANKLTVFRGYFYD
+337 AANKLTVYRGYFYD
-351 KGKFTSSDQIKV
+351 NKHFTSNDQIKA
-363 GDVVVVYGKLVLY
+363 GDVVVVYGKLVNY
-376 NNKTSQVTNSSIYSL
+376 KNNTPQVTNSSIYSL

-404 KNVDTPAYNVAGQRV
+404 KNVDAPAYNVAGQRV

>member
-1 MIIRLLFSF
+1 
-10 IMYNFATESKLIH
+10 
-23 LKHLLLMN
+23 
-31 KILRFSMMAV
+31 MMAV

-47 IGFAQTTILWQ
+47 IGFAQTTTLWQ

-64 KDKDVPKGGANNY
+64 KADAVPNGGAYNY
-77 ACEVDGTKVYA
+77 ACEGSGTKVYA
-88 QNLAGGDAPE
+88 ENLAGGDAPE
-98 LLVKAKGSFSATV
+98 LLVSKKGGSFSATV
-111 ALNGVSGQLT
+111 SLNGVSGQLT
-121 LTYKANKNFV
+121 LTYKTNKNFI
-131 KATVENATAG
+131 KATVENAKAG
-141 ELVREGTDFTLPIT
+141 DLVKSGNDVSLPIT
-155 VAAGTANI
+155 VAAGTASI

-170 STSTNA
+170 STGKGLNG

-182 LFQGVGKKPAGLSW
+182 LFQGVGKKAPGLSW
-196 GTASRTVTIGSEDN
+196 GTATRTVTIGAEDN
-210 LFPTLTNSHNLAVKY
+210 KFPTLTNTYNLAVKY

-240 EITLV
+240 EITLG

-274 DVPSVDLKNTPE
+274 AASTVNIKNTPE

-292 KALELIAAGEGLEV
+292 KALELINAGEGLEA

-311 GQITNIKEVETEK
+311 GQITNIEDVDTGD

-330 DISDDAT
+330 TISDDAT
-337 AANKLTVFRGYFYD
+337 AANALLIYRGYYYD
-351 KGKFTSSDQIKV
+351 KGKFTSKDQIKV
-363 GDVVVVYGKLVLY
+363 GDVVVVYGKLVKFYEKLEMASG
-376 NNKTSQVTNSSIYSL
+376 NHIYSI
-391 NGVVSGVDNITVD
+391 NGVVSGVKNITVEQ
-404 KNVDTPAYNVAGQRV
+404 NVNAPAYNVAGQRV

>member
-1 MIIRLLFSF
+1 
-10 IMYNFATESKLIH
+10 
-23 LKHLLLMN
+23 MN

-47 IGFAQTTILWQ
+47 IGFAQTKTLWQ
-58 EDFSSY
+58 EDFSSF
-64 KDKDVPKGGANNY
+64 KADDVPKGGAYNY
-77 ACEVDGTKVYA
+77 ACEGSGTKVYA
-88 QNLAGGDAPE
+88 ENLAGGDAPE
-98 LLVKAKGSFSATV
+98 LLVSKKGGSFSATV

-121 LTYKANKNFV
+121 LTYKTNKNFI
-131 KATVENATAG
+131 KATVENAKAG
-141 ELVREGTDFTLPIT
+141 DLVKTGNDVSLPIT
-155 VAAGTANI
+155 VAAGTASI

-170 STSTNA
+170 STGKGLNG

-182 LFQGVGKKPAGLSW
+182 LFQGVGKKAPGLSW
-196 GTASRTVTIGSEDN
+196 GTATRTVTIGAEDN
-210 LFPTLTNSHNLAVKY
+210 KFPTLTNTYNLAVKY

-240 EITLV
+240 EITLG

-292 KALELIAAGEGLEV
+292 KALELINAGEGLEA

-311 GQITNIKEVETEK
+311 GQITNIQDVDTGDF
-324 YGNATY
+324 GNATY
-330 DISDDAT
+330 TISDDAT
-337 AANKLTVFRGYFYD
+337 AANALLIYRGYYYD
-351 KGKFTSSDQIKV
+351 KGKFTSKDQIKV
-363 GDVVVVYGKLVLY
+363 GDVVVVYGKLVKFY
-376 NNKTSQVTNSSIYSL
+376 EKFEMNSGNHIYSI
-391 NGVVSGVDNITVD
+391 NGVASGVDNITVD
-404 KNVDTPAYNVAGQRV
+404 KNVDAPAYNVAGQRV

>member
-1 MIIRLLFSF
+1 
-10 IMYNFATESKLIH
+10 
-23 LKHLLLMN
+23 MN

-47 IGFAQTTILWQ
+47 IGFAQTTTLWQ

-64 KDKDVPKGGANNY
+64 KANDVPKGGAYNY
-77 ACEVDGTKVYA
+77 ACEVAGTQVYKE
-88 QNLAGGDAPE
+88 NLAGGDAPE
-98 LLVKAKGSFSATV
+98 LLVKKKGSFSATV

-141 ELVREGTDFTLPIT
+141 DLVIVGTDVTLPIT
-155 VAAGTANI
+155 VAAGTASI

-170 STSTNA
+170 STSSNA

-182 LFQGVGKKPAGLSW
+182 LFQGVGKKAPGLSW
-196 GTASRTVTIGSEDN
+196 GTASRTVTIGAEDN
-210 LFPTLTNSHNLAVKY
+210 KFPTLTNTYNLAVKY
-225 SSDDPDVAAIDATTG
+225 SSDDPDVAAIDAATG
-240 EITLV
+240 EITLGIP
-245 MAGKA
+245 GKA

-261 YEAAKVSYELTVK
+261 YEAAKVTYELTVK
-274 DVPSVDLKNTPE
+274 AASTVDLKNTPE

-292 KALELIAAGEGLEV
+292 KALELIAAGEGLDAK
-306 NVYVK
+306 VYVK
-311 GQITNIKEVETEK
+311 GQITSIKEVSASF
-324 YGNATY
+324 GNATY

-351 KGKFTSSDQIKV
+351 NKHFTSNDQIKV
-363 GDVVVVYGKLVLY
+363 GDVVVVYGKLVNY
-376 NNKTSQVTNSSIYSL
+376 NNKTPQVTNSSIYSL

-404 KNVDTPAYNVAGQRV
+404 KNVDAPAYNVAGLRV

>member
-1 MIIRLLFSF
+1 
-10 IMYNFATESKLIH
+10 
-23 LKHLLLMN
+23 MN

-64 KDKDVPKGGANNY
+64 KANDVPKGGAYNY
-77 ACEVDGTKVYA
+77 ACVGTGTKVYVDTEKDKA
-88 QNLAGGDAPE
+88 NLAGGESPE
-98 LLVKAKGSFSATV
+98 LLVGKKGGSFSATV

-121 LTYKANKNFV
+121 LTYKTNKDFI

-141 ELVREGTDFTLPIT
+141 DLVRTGNDVSLPIT
-155 VAAGTANI
+155 VAAGTASI
-163 TIKIANT
+163 TIKFDNT
-170 STSTNA
+170 STGKGQNG

-182 LFQGVGKKPAGLSW
+182 LFQGVGKKAPGLSW
-196 GTASRTVTIGSEDN
+196 GTASRTVTIGAEDN
-210 LFPTLTNSHNLAVKY
+210 EFPTLTNTYNLAVKY

-274 DVPSVDLKNTPE
+274 AASTVNIKNTPE

-292 KALELIAAGEGLEV
+292 KALELINAGEGLDAK
-306 NVYVK
+306 VYVK
-311 GQITNIKEVETEK
+311 GQITSIKEVSASF
-324 YGNATY
+324 GNATY

-351 KGKFTSSDQIKV
+351 NKHFTSNNQIKA
-363 GDVVVVYGKLVLY
+363 GDVVVVYGKLVNY
-376 NNKTSQVTNSSIYSL
+376 NDNTPQVTNSSIYSL

-404 KNVDTPAYNVAGQRV
+404 ENVHVPAYNVAGQRV